1 MHYEDI
7 ENKSIINITIYK
19 HTTFEENKFDYQFC
33 AIQNC
38 QYIRPDHLK
47 KFLKKWKQVLKPVL
61 KNIKEET
68 FWYLSIQLDKE
79 CFNPKTKKS
88 LFNIK
93 KDFSEFVLESREAD
107 NETERL
113 H

>member
-1 MHYEDI
+1 MHYEEI
-7 ENKSIINITIYK
+7 EHESIINITLYK
-19 HTTFEENKFDYQFC
+19 HTTYKENVFDYEFL

-38 QYIRPDHLK
+38 QYINPGHLK
-47 KFLKKWKQVLKPVL
+47 RFLKKWRKVLKPVL

-68 FWYLSIQLDKE
+68 FWYLSIKLNDE
-79 CFNPKTKKS
+79 CFDGSGMHLK
-88 LFNIK
+88 IK

>member
-7 ENKSIINITIYK
+7 EHESIINITLYK
-19 HTTFEENKFDYQFC
+19 HTTSKDNKFDYQFC
-33 AIQNC
+33 VIQNC
-38 QYIRPDHLK
+38 QYINPHHLK
-47 KFLKKWKQVLKPVL
+47 PFLKRWKKVLKPIL
-61 KNIKEET
+61 KNIKEEA
-68 FWYLSIQLDKE
+68 FWYLSIKLNEE
-79 CFNPKTKKS
+79 CFDIGKNYKLK
-88 LFNIK
+88 IK

>member
-7 ENKSIINITIYK
+7 EHESIINITIYK
-19 HTTFEENKFDYQFC
+19 HTTFKKNKFEYQFC

-38 QYIRPDHLK
+38 QYINPYHLK
-47 KFLKKWKQVLKPVL
+47 QFLKKWKKVLKPIL
-61 KNIKEET
+61 KNIKEES
-68 FWYLSIQLDKE
+68 FWYLSIKLNEE
-79 CFNPKTKKS
+79 CFDIGKNYKLT
-88 LFNIK
+88 IK

-107 NETERL
+107 NSTEML

>member
-7 ENKSIINITIYK
+7 KDRSIINITIYK
-19 HTTFEENKFDYQFC
+19 HTTFKKNKFEYQFC

-38 QYIRPDHLK
+38 QYINPYHLK
-47 KFLKKWKQVLKPVL
+47 QFLKKWKKVLKPIL
-61 KNIKEET
+61 KNIKEES
-68 FWYLSIQLDKE
+68 FWYLSIQLDRE
-79 CFNPKTKKS
+79 CFNTSKK
-88 LFNIK
+88 LNDKIK